1 MSMAELPKVELHL
14 HIEGGAPPG
23 FIRQLAHEKKMD
35 IGGIF
40 NPDGTYAY
48 RDFWHFLEVYET
60 ATSVLT
66 GPEEFGRL
74 VEAVLAESA
83 GHGGIYRRNCTG

>member
-35 IGGIF
+35 ISKIF
-40 NPDGTYAY
+40 NPNNTYTY
-48 RDFWHFLEVYET
+48 RDF
-60 ATSVLT
+60 
-66 GPEEFGRL
+66 
-74 VEAVLAESA
+74 
-83 GHGGIYRRNCTG
+83 